1 MFASRSIFRAKGEAN
16 TRSEAVVLEGGGLLS
31 AILTF
36 RGSSAGGGGGEGVE
50 PGEEEEEE
58 DAGAGGAAASRVK
71 LAKADTSLASST
83 VTIIGSPH

>member
-36 RGSSAGGGGGEGVE
+36 RGSSAGGGGKGVE
-50 PGEEEEEE
+50 PGEEEGEE